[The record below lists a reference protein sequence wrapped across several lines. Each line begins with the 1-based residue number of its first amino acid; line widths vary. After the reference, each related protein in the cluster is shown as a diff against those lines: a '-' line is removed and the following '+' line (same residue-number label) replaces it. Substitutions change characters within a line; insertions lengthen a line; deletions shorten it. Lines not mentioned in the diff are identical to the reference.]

1 MDPEEEEE
9 ALLLSCSSS
18 PYSSSFPGGL
28 PEQRT
33 VWRQRS
39 IYTFTYAA
47 LSGTQP
53 QTICQWLNMRNGT
66 YRANIMCAPAPR

>member
-1 MDPEEEEE
+1 MDPEEE
-9 ALLLSCSSS
+9 ALLLLCSSS

-28 PEQRT
+28 PEQNPLRGGG
-33 VWRQRS
+33 S
-39 IYTFTYAA
+39 IYTDPAI
-47 LSGTQP
+47 SGTQP